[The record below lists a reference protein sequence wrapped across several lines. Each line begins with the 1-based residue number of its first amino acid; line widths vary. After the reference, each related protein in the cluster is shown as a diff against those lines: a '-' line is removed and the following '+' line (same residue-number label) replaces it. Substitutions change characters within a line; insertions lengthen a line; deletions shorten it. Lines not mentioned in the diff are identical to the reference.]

1 MTTLNIKTI
10 RMANINRWKGHGI
23 KRLGDSHRTKNR
35 TNDGLNLILK
45 VVDRRKLVV
54 GVVGRAK
61 TEILKK

>member
-1 MTTLNIKTI
+1 
-10 RMANINRWKGHGI
+10 MANINRWKGHGI

-61 TEILKK
+61 TEIWKK